1 MRVKPGL
8 SQRVISRGGIRPAG
22 ETWDFFGY
30 KFLNE
35 CLIGRRKLSLTGMQ
49 RIELVV
55 GPILVGLNVE
65 RTVITDPDLRRRFP
79 NTVGELPPPP
89 ETDDNATRGDAVAQ
103 EQVPTPPAKAPRTA
117 GENRLSPS
125 QPRRTNQ

>member
-1 MRVKPGL
+1 MRVNPGL
-8 SQRVISRGGIRPAG
+8 SQRVISRGGIRPVD
-22 ETWDFFGY
+22 ETWDLFGY

-79 NTVGELPPPP
+79 SGVGELPPPLAV
-89 ETDDNATRGDAVAQ
+89 EEVAQ
-103 EQVPTPPAKAPRTA
+103 
-117 GENRLSPS
+117 G
-125 QPRRTNQ
+125 